1 MLPLLPVTTPLSA
14 TCKNK
19 NADKY
24 FRTHRH
30 SFIIAGTLHEIPLI
44 QEGGVAVSRGG
55 RSYASTSIS
64 FLAPKGTLLYLV
76 PQIIIVFLQILE

>member
-1 MLPLLPVTTPLSA
+1 MKEPP
-14 TCKNK
+14 K
-19 NADKY
+19 
-24 FRTHRH
+24 
-30 SFIIAGTLHEIPLI
+30 IPLI

-64 FLAPKGTLLYLV
+64 YLAPKGTLLYLV